1 MLYYHI
7 HFFNITVQKPSE
19 FYLWPKKILPPLKSI
34 KMKKLIVL
42 IYIAAATILF
52 GYAKAG
58 VFNHIVPSSSVIINN
73 NPAIDFPVNF
83 EDLTVKLVKNKAEI
97 NWSTI
102 TEKDNKQFEIQRSTN
117 GEDFKTIAIVFT
129 LDDSNDVK
137 NYKFKD
143 ELKGV
148 KGKSLRYRIKQ
159 VDTSEG
165 YTFSKAV
172 SPVL

>member
-1 MLYYHI
+1 
-7 HFFNITVQKPSE
+7 
-19 FYLWPKKILPPLKSI
+19 
-34 KMKKLIVL
+34 MKKLIVL

-58 VFNHIVPSSSVIINN
+58 ALNPIVPASAVINN
-73 NPAIDFPVNF
+73 KSAVDFPVNF
-83 EDLTVKLVKNKAEI
+83 EDLTVKLVKNKMEI

-102 TEKDNKQFEIQRSTN
+102 TEKNNKQFEIQRSTN
-117 GEDFKTIAIVFT
+117 GADFITIAIVFT
-129 LDDSNDVK
+129 LDDSNELK

-148 KGKSLRYRIKQ
+148 KGKNLRYRIKQ

>member
-1 MLYYHI
+1 
-7 HFFNITVQKPSE
+7 
-19 FYLWPKKILPPLKSI
+19 
-34 KMKKLIVL
+34 MKKLIVL

-58 VFNHIVPSSSVIINN
+58 VLNHTDPPSSVTIDNKA
-73 NPAIDFPVNF
+73 AIDLPVNF
-83 EDLTVKLVKNKAEI
+83 EDLTVKLVKNKVEI

-102 TEKDNKQFEIQRSTN
+102 TEKNNKQFEIQRSSN

-129 LDDSNDVK
+129 LNDSNKVK
-137 NYKFKD
+137 NYKFND

-148 KGKSLRYRIKQ
+148 KGKSLSYRIKQ

-165 YTFSKAV
+165 YAFSKAV
-172 SPVL
+172 SPAL

>member
-1 MLYYHI
+1 
-7 HFFNITVQKPSE
+7 
-19 FYLWPKKILPPLKSI
+19 
-34 KMKKLIVL
+34 MKKLIVL

-58 VFNHIVPSSSVIINN
+58 VLNHIVPPSSVAINN
-73 NPAIDFPVNF
+73 KAAIDFPVNF

-129 LDDSNDVK
+129 LDDSNNVK

-148 KGKSLRYRIKQ
+148 TGKSLRYRIKQ

>member
-1 MLYYHI
+1 
-7 HFFNITVQKPSE
+7 
-19 FYLWPKKILPPLKSI
+19 
-34 KMKKLIVL
+34 MKKLIVL

-58 VFNHIVPSSSVIINN
+58 VFNQIVPSSSVIINN
-73 NPAIDFPVNF
+73 KPAIDFPVNF

>member
-1 MLYYHI
+1 
-7 HFFNITVQKPSE
+7 
-19 FYLWPKKILPPLKSI
+19 
-34 KMKKLIVL
+34 MKKLIVL

-58 VFNHIVPSSSVIINN
+58 TLNHIVLPSAFSINN
-73 NPAIDFPVNF
+73 AAAIDFPVNF
-83 EDLTVKLVKNKAEI
+83 EDLTVELIKDRAEI

-129 LDDSNDVK
+129 LNDSNTVK
-137 NYKFKD
+137 NYRFKD
-143 ELKGV
+143 DLKGV

-159 VDTSEG
+159 VDTSNG

-172 SPVL
+172 SPA

>member
-1 MLYYHI
+1 ML
-7 HFFNITVQKPSE
+7 
-19 FYLWPKKILPPLKSI
+19 
-34 KMKKLIVL
+34 
-42 IYIAAATILF
+42 
-52 GYAKAG
+52 
-58 VFNHIVPSSSVIINN
+58 NHIVPTSSVDINN
-73 NPAIDFPVNF
+73 KAAIDFPVNF

-102 TEKDNKQFEIQRSTN
+102 TEKNNKQFEIQRSTN

-129 LDDSNDVK
+129 LDDSNNVK

-148 KGKSLRYRIKQ
+148 TGKSLRYRIKQ

-172 SPVL
+172 SPA

>member
-1 MLYYHI
+1 
-7 HFFNITVQKPSE
+7 
-19 FYLWPKKILPPLKSI
+19 
-34 KMKKLIVL
+34 MKKLIVL

-58 VFNHIVPSSSVIINN
+58 VLNHIASVHPAIIDIK
-73 NPAIDFPVNF
+73 PAIDFPVNF
-83 EDLTVKLVKNKAEI
+83 VDLTVKRIENKVEI

-102 TEKDNKQFEIQRSTN
+102 TEKNNKQFEIQRSAN

-129 LDDSNDVK
+129 LDDSNTVK

-148 KGKSLRYRIKQ
+148 KGKSLSYRIKQ
-159 VDTSEG
+159 VDTSDG
-165 YTFSKAV
+165 YTFSKAI
-172 SPVL
+172 SPAL